1 MLWWTDVNFSGKTG
15 RGSIY
20 FHVKYHI
27 KCIELFNGTHT
38 SLMGDLQEWTSR
50 EDSKGDNM
58 VWNCIKPPIQC
69 KGTKE
74 TFEGVSES
82 QTLILTEV
90 FSLLEI
96 CWGCNKVGC
105 MQSRRFLE
113 NVEYNLFIQDEPTES
128 DTQLDVLFIGKREL
142 GLDVVNNIS
151 FAQSDW
157 NSGVQDIKWSEDGE
171 QNRNLMS
178 ADFNLFR
185 KPIGR
190 IP

>member
-1 MLWWTDVNFSGKTG
+1 MNFSGKTG

-38 SLMGDLQEWTSR
+38 S
-50 EDSKGDNM
+50 
-58 VWNCIKPPIQC
+58 QC

-96 CWGCNKVGC
+96 CWGYNKVGC

-151 FAQSDW
+151 FAQSD
-157 NSGVQDIKWSEDGE
+157 
-171 QNRNLMS
+171 
-178 ADFNLFR
+178 
-185 KPIGR
+185 
-190 IP
+190 